1 MQFMVNGTIWT
12 LQFVNPRSKHLMTST
27 GIYTLGVTDNNVKTV
42 YIADNLSEHMTD
54 KVFCHELTH
63 VHSFEY
69 NYYMPIEVEEIV
81 ADFMSL
87 YGRNIVYLA
96 DDIMSNLLRS
106 VA

>member
-1 MQFMVNGTIWT
+1 MQFTVNNHIWQ
-12 LQFVNPRSKHLMTST
+12 LRFVKPKSEHLRTSK
-27 GIYTLGVTDNNVKTV
+27 GNFTLGVTDNNLKTV
-42 YIADNLSEHMTD
+42 FIADNQSEYMTD

-63 VHSFEY
+63 VHAFEY

-81 ADFMSL
+81 ADFLSL